1 VTPTAVAR
9 NARWSAEVVERLLAL
24 HDVYPFD
31 EAVFWPVR
39 LDRHVPGSPF
49 PAGGAGTGA
58 GLFPKE
64 RSSKPLKPPS

>member
-1 VTPTAVAR
+1 VAR

-31 EAVFWPVR
+31 EAVFWAVR
-39 LDRHVPGSPF
+39 LDRYVPGSPF
-49 PAGGAGTGA
+49 PASGAGTGA

-64 RSSKPLKPPS
+64 RSSKPLKRPS